1 MDMFFGILTLSWQ
14 IISSL
19 GVIVTLICFI
29 YPEGAYPIISFAF
42 KKIKERKLKK
52 SMLNITLI
60 YDYDC
65 NILNEVPNYKD
76 DIDILFKHYG
86 LISDMKGN
94 LIKGN
99 LKRRNFP
106 IYSKFRIPLDNETN
120 LHFTQNVDVSFEKF
134 DDCMLSLFDNVR
146 ELSKLNYISNFDN
159 EVNIRVKTS
168 FFNKNKLVNLLGNR
182 IIGNFS
188 IITEEGEVV
197 LIYNGELIA
206 ESIDFIKEIILA
218 LADI

>member
-1 MDMFFGILTLSWQ
+1 MEMFFGILNLIWQ
-14 IISSL
+14 IFSTASVL
-19 GVIVTLICFI
+19 VTLFCFI

-52 SMLNITLI
+52 SLLNITLI

-65 NILNEVPNYKD
+65 NIVNEVPNYKE
-76 DIDILFKHYG
+76 DIDMLFKQYG
-86 LISDMKGN
+86 LISDMKDHI
-94 LIKGN
+94 IKGN
-99 LKRRNFP
+99 LKRRNFH

-120 LHFTQNVDVSFEKF
+120 LHFTQNVEVPFDKF
-134 DDCMLSLFDNVR
+134 NDCMLSLFDNVR
-146 ELSKLNYISNFDN
+146 ELSKLNYISNIDN

-168 FFNKNKLVNLLGNR
+168 FFNKNTLVNLLGDK

-188 IITEEGEVV
+188 IITKEGEVE

>member
-1 MDMFFGILTLSWQ
+1 MDMFFGILKLIWQ

-19 GVIVTLICFI
+19 SVIVTLFCFI

-52 SMLNITLI
+52 SVLNITVI

-65 NILNEVPNYKD
+65 NIHNQVPNYKE
-76 DIDILFKHYG
+76 DIDKLFKHYG
-86 LISDMKGN
+86 LISDMN
-94 LIKGN
+94 NNIIKGN

-106 IYSKFRIPLDNETN
+106 IYAKFRIPLHDETN
-120 LHFTQNVDVSFEKF
+120 LHFTQNVEVSFEKF

-159 EVNIRVKTS
+159 EVNIRIKTS
-168 FFNKNKLVNLLGNR
+168 FFNKNKLVNLLGDE
-182 IIGNFS
+182 ILGNFS
-188 IITEEGEVV
+188 ILTKDGEVIV
-197 LIYNGELIA
+197 IYNGELIA
-206 ESIDFIKEIILA
+206 ESIDFVKEVILA
-218 LADI
+218 LEDI